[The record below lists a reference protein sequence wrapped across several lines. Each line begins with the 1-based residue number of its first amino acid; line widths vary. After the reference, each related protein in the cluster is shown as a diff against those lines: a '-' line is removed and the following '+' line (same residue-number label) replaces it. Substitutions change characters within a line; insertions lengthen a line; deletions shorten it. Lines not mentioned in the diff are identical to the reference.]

1 MKIMERNKRPLWY
14 LLYDRKAP
22 AVDAKGNE
30 TGEEIIVYK
39 PAVALRANVSPRIR
53 VLSGRA
59 VRQPRRV

>member
-30 TGEEIIVYK
+30 TGEEIIVYTAQHTS
-39 PAVALRANVSPRIR
+39 PSYLAECSASAYRLSVS
-53 VLSGRA
+53 GA
-59 VRQPRRV
+59 